1 MSANILDGFVRT
13 RRAIGFARY
22 RWCAVIWTSLHLARS
37 TDGAALTDGEN
48 GWRHCSRTTS
58 RSSSRSFPDIR
69 RSDRP
74 LAGVPG
80 GSAPERLSISQG
92 SEGSPNTTLCW
103 RGRLRATA
111 RLLDRT
117 CVERLQRHQHRDRPG
132 RCCDSP
138 LPASRITSTPAERC
152 ASMVS
157 PAIRTRGLDQGRQMI
172 LVCWTHAVTSSVR
185 PARKSLE
192 Q

>member
-1 MSANILDGFVRT
+1 MPLVRRHLDIDAPRQIDGRCSTHRWREWLEALLSDHVSQQFPL
-13 RRAIGFARY
+13 GPRY
-22 RWCAVIWTSLHLARS
+22 PPV
-37 TDGAALTDGEN
+37 G
-48 GWRHCSRTTS
+48 
-58 RSSSRSFPDIR
+58 SSP
-69 RSDRP
+69 P
-74 LAGVPG
+74 GVPG

-138 LPASRITSTPAERC
+138 LPASANHQYSSRKVRIDGVAGDSDARPRPGPPDNFGLLDARRHVKRASST
-152 ASMVS
+152 
-157 PAIRTRGLDQGRQMI
+157 
-172 LVCWTHAVTSSVR
+172 
-185 PARKSLE
+185 
-192 Q
+192 